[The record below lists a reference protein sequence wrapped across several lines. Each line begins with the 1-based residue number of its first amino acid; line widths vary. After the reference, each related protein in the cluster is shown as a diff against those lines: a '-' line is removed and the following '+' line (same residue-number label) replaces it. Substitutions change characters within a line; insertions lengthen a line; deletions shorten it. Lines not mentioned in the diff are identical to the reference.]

1 MTDELLCK
9 LASSGDR
16 SAEET
21 LVLRYMRFARACS
34 RPYFL
39 IGGDSEDLLQEA
51 MFGLLKAIREFD
63 EEREASFRTFAE
75 ICVKNRIRSAVTA
88 AARDK
93 HAPLNFSVPM
103 EEQPSLEQ
111 DPMSDP
117 EEQLINREEESE
129 RLNALYKT
137 LSPLE
142 RLNALYKTL
151 SPLEQRI
158 LSLYLHGFSYREIG
172 EQVGRT
178 DKSVDNA
185 VQRIRRKVAKQ
196 FGVFSES

>member
-1 MTDELLCK
+1 MDLTVKAKNELSDEELC
-9 LASSGDR
+9 LMAADGDR
-16 SAEET
+16 GAEEA
-21 LVLRYMRFARACS
+21 LVMRYMRFTRACA

-39 IGGDSEDLLQEA
+39 AGGDSEDLLQEA

-63 EEREASFRTFAE
+63 AGRDTSFRTFAE
-75 ICVKNRIRSAVTA
+75 VCVRNRILSAVTA

-93 HAPLNFSVPM
+93 HAPLNHSVPM
-103 EEQPSLEQ
+103 EEQPLLEK
-111 DPMSDP
+111 DHVSGP
-117 EEQLINREEESE
+117 EELFISREEEAE
-129 RLNALYKT
+129 RLAALNRK
-137 LSPLE
+137 
-142 RLNALYKTL
+142 L

-185 VQRIRRKVAKQ
+185 VQRIRRKVAQ
-196 FGVFSES
+196 HLGDFSES